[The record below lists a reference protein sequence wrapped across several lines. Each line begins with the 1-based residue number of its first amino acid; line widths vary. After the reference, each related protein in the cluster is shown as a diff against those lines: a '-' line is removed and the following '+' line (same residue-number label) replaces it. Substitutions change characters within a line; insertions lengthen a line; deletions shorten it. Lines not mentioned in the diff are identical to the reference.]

1 MPMGSGLF
9 VYMESEKCQGT
20 PGAYVCLRI
29 LRETWEAW
37 MANPGL
43 ARGEWRDN
51 K

>member
-29 LRETWEAW
+29 LRETREAGFG
-37 MANPGL
+37 P
-43 ARGEWRDN
+43 RGMEG
-51 K
+51 

>member
-9 VYMESEKCQGT
+9 VYMESEKYQGT
-20 PGAYVCLRI
+20 PRAYVCLRI
-29 LRETWEAW
+29 LRETREAW
-37 MANPGL
+37 TAKPGL